1 MALEQYTQDFGLLV
15 EAGFI
20 AVNQADEDAAVR
32 LFKASAL
39 LRPTSLLPKIGY
51 GYLHLHK
58 LELKQAC
65 KNFEEILK
73 EEPTN
78 EIAKALLG
86 LCMSLQPTSLDQGAE
101 LLEETLHSENPLVK
115 QLSHTALN
123 FVDKFVR
130 KEAPP
135 IMQTETKAKKKSAA
149 KKKKKE

>member
-1 MALEQYTQDFGLLV
+1 MKEAYEQYKTDFALLV

-32 LFKASAL
+32 LFKASEL

-65 KNFEEILK
+65 KNFEDVLTQ
-73 EEPTN
+73 EPSN
-78 EIAKALLG
+78 DVAKALLG
-86 LCMSLQPTSLDQGAE
+86 LCMSLQPKSIDKGTE
-101 LLEETLHSENPLVK
+101 LLEETLNSENPLVK
-115 QLSHTALN
+115 SMSHTALD

-135 IMQTETKAKKKSAA
+135 LSQKSKSPKKRKQ
-149 KKKKKE
+149 KESHS